1 MSLAGVEALT
11 FDTGGTVLDWHS
23 GFSRALA
30 ALGKKHGVSGDWAE
44 AARELRRKSL
54 ALVVNQGAD
63 APPAHSFDDAHRIA
77 LDEVLAS
84 SGLDAATPEERRGV
98 WWDAAHGL
106 ACWPD
111 FPSVLPRLR
120 ERYVCV
126 SFTLLSVRLII
137 DTGRRNGLSWDAV
150 LSCETMGKYKV
161 LPEAYETAARWLRLP
176 PSACCMVACH
186 AFDLDAA
193 KRTGFRTAL
202 VRRPDEWGG
211 AGGPSPASGED
222 YDIAVDDFPGLA
234 RALGVPVPGA
244 GG

>member
-98 WWDAAHGL
+98 WWNAAHGL

-120 ERYVCV
+120 KRYVCV

-137 DTGRRNGLSWDAV
+137 DTARRNGLSWDAV

-234 RALGVPVPGA
+234 RALGVPVPG
-244 GG
+244 G

>member
-1 MSLAGVEALT
+1 MSLDRVEALT
-11 FDTGGTVLDWHS
+11 FDTGGTVLDWHT

-30 ALGKKHGVSGDWAE
+30 ALGARRGVSGDWAE

-63 APPAHSFDDAHRIA
+63 APPAYSFDDAHRIA
-77 LDEVLAS
+77 LDEVLAAC
-84 SGLDAATPEERRGV
+84 GLEAATPEERREI

-111 FPSVLPRLR
+111 FPEVLPRLR
-120 ERYVCV
+120 ARYLCV
-126 SFTLLSVRLII
+126 SFTLLSVRLIV
-137 DTGRRNGLSWDAV
+137 DTARRNGLAWDAV

-161 LPEAYETAARWLRLP
+161 LPEAYETAARWLRLD

-186 AFDLDAA
+186 AFDLNAA
-193 KRTGFRTAL
+193 KRVGFRTAL

-211 AGGPSPASGED
+211 ADPPHAASGGD
-222 YDIAVDDFPGLA
+222 YDIAVDGFPALA
-234 RALGVPVPGA
+234 RALGVA
-244 GG
+244 